1 MTLSD
6 ITATQS
12 AESVQFNNYDTAY
25 DVVIPLI
32 FLKNNKRYRKILF
45 DVLFDG
51 DNSEAVTKIQRVL
64 EEYKQKCFDYL
75 TETQKVKDKLYRY
88 VFSNPHLT
96 NTARNKQDKQIEKEL
111 KQAENL
117 LKKATQIQKEFEAY
131 L

>member
-6 ITATQS
+6 ITAAQS
-12 AESVQFNNYDTAY
+12 AESAQFNNYDTAY

-51 DNSEAVTKIQRVL
+51 DNGEAVTKIKRVL

-75 TETQKVKDKLYRY
+75 TETQKVKDK
-88 VFSNPHLT
+88 
-96 NTARNKQDKQIEKEL
+96 QIEKEL
-111 KQAENL
+111 KQEENL
-117 LKKATQIQKEFEAY
+117 LKKAIQIQKEFEAY